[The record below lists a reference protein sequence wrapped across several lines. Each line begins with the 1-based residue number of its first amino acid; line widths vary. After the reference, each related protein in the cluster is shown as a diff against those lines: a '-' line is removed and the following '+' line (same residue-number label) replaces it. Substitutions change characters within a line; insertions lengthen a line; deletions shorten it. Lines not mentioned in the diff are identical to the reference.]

1 MLGDAKRKE
10 KPVVVGAPPWMATFA
25 DLSTLLLSFF
35 VLLLSFSELDVEK
48 YKQIAGSMRNAFGVQ
63 REEFATDTP
72 MGTSFVA
79 RDFAPAVPD
88 PKPINQI
95 QQQTTLRPPQRLE
108 SGPDQT
114 ARRHALEQRKD
125 QQQAQR
131 DARLKKV
138 SETAERI
145 RKLLHPEI
153 KRGLV
158 EVIQDGYRIII
169 RIRERGFFPSGR
181 AELLEPFTPVIRK
194 IAVAV
199 GMMDGKVAVA
209 GHTDDVPIST
219 ARFRSNWELSAAR
232 AVTLLHRMQAVASI
246 DAERVTIEGHADTRP
261 LAPNDSPLN
270 RARNRRVE
278 VVLIDSGGPE
288 SERPL
293 EDMVAP
299 ESRAT
304 GR

>member
-1 MLGDAKRKE
+1 MLGDTSKRRA
-10 KPVVVGAPPWMATFA
+10 KPVPVGAPPWMATFA

-35 VLLLSFSELDVEK
+35 VLLLSFSEMDVEK
-48 YKQIAGSMRNAFGVQ
+48 YKQIAGSLRNAFGVQ

-79 RDFAPAVPD
+79 RDFTPAAPD
-88 PKPINQI
+88 PKPINQVE
-95 QQQTTLRPPQRLE
+95 QQAAMRLSNRLQ
-108 SGPDQT
+108 SGPDQ
-114 ARRHALEQRKD
+114 AAERHALEERKRM
-125 QQQAQR
+125 QAEQE
-131 DARLKKV
+131 ARLRKV

-153 KRGLV
+153 TRGLV

-194 IAVAV
+194 IAMAV
-199 GMMDGKVAVA
+199 SMMDGEVVVA
-209 GHTDDVPIST
+209 GHTDDIPIST
-219 ARFRSNWELSAAR
+219 PRFRSNWELSASR
-232 AVTLLHRMQAVASI
+232 AVTLLHRMQAVAEI
-246 DAERVTIEGHADTRP
+246 DIDRVTIEGHAETRP

-288 SERPL
+288 SERTL
-293 EDMVAP
+293 EEVMAP
-299 ESRAT
+299 PGGA
-304 GR
+304 GP